1 MGPETDES
9 VPIYDRGAR
18 RNAAV
23 LITGAGGEVGH
34 GLIRAL
40 RQMGRRDLVSI
51 DIHEL
56 DPEIKAL
63 CMNAYTGDIC
73 DGALLGRLLAT
84 YEITEIYHLAALL
97 STRGEFTPETAHEV
111 NVGGTLGLLRL
122 AAEQARSHGRVVRF
136 VFPSSIAAYGIPDLA
151 TKHSAGALRED
162 QFLRPTTM
170 YGCNKLACENL
181 GRYYAQHYR
190 QLAKD
195 RVLNILDFRCLR
207 FPGLISADTLPS
219 GGTSDY
225 ASEMVHAAA
234 LGRPYACFVRE
245 DTRIPFLTMP
255 DAIEAL
261 MALAAADQAKLSR
274 CVYNLGGFNPSAG
287 EIAALVSEFF
297 PEAQI
302 TFEPD
307 DQRQAI
313 VDSWPEDVDDTALHR
328 DLGTE
333 RKHALQSAF
342 SEYIVPR
349 IRARYER

>member
-1 MGPETDES
+1 MDPEQGPS
-9 VPIYDRGAR
+9 ISIHDRGAR
-18 RNAAV
+18 RNTAI

-40 RQMGRRDLVSI
+40 HQMGRRGMVSI

-56 DPEIKAL
+56 DPGLKSL
-63 CMNAYTGDIC
+63 CMDAFTGDIC
-73 DGALLGRLLAT
+73 DSALLGRLLAT

-97 STRGEFTPETAHEV
+97 STRGEFTPETAHDV

-122 AAEQARSHGRVVRF
+122 AAEQARSHGQVVKF
-136 VFPSSIAAYGIPDLA
+136 MLPSSIAAYGMPDLA
-151 TKHSAGALRED
+151 TKKSVGAVTED
-162 QFLRPTTM
+162 EFLRPTTM

-195 RVLNILDFRCLR
+195 RVPNILDFRCLR

-225 ASEMVHAAA
+225 ASDMVHAAA
-234 LGRPYACFVRE
+234 LGRPYTCFVRE
-245 DTRIPFLTMP
+245 DTRIPFATMP
-255 DAIEAL
+255 DAIGAL
-261 MALAAADQAKLSR
+261 MALAAADQASLSR

-287 EIAALVSEFF
+287 ELAELVHEFF
-297 PEAQI
+297 PDARI
-302 TFEPD
+302 TFDPD
-307 DQRQAI
+307 PQRQTI
-313 VDSWPEDVDDTALHR
+313 IDSWPEDVDDTVLRR
-328 DLGTE
+328 DLGVE
-333 RKHALQSAF
+333 EKRGVQSAF

-349 IRARYER
+349 VRVRYQ